1 MPATSPSILH
11 AIDTTGPGGAE
22 TVFLDLVQ
30 YLTIPQ
36 HQNIALIK
44 GPGWVEQQLIKR
56 GIRYFVLKPYGFLS
70 LPYYWQVLKLL
81 RQQNVRLVQANLL
94 GSTLT
99 FSILTLLLGIPLVAT
114 LHGQVDVNPQE
125 RFIGLKNRL
134 MKWGV
139 NQLVCVSDDLRRYIA
154 GRKLFALDAIK
165 TIYNGIDPER
175 YKNAT
180 AIDIRRQ
187 LNLPPDT
194 RLIGAIGNIRPAKDY
209 ANLIRAA
216 QQVLQSHNDVHFV
229 IAGHPKK
236 DLMNELNRLVGELN
250 LSAHLHFVGFLD
262 NTPGF
267 LADIDVFVLSSI
279 SEGFSIATLEAMAS
293 GLPVVATRCGGPEEI
308 LTPEVDGVLVAK
320 SNPAELAGALMQT
333 LEDAQLRASL
343 AEQAQLTVQE
353 RFSISAMLKRYSHIY
368 TPYLQQPTTGA
379 NRDDSI

>member
-175 YKNAT
+175 YKNAA